1 MAKFF
6 KSFKKKLDHSITKT
20 PVHRPKILADKLERI
35 YAIVW
40 EDNNNYVT
48 PEEFKETLNM
58 FRGKQ
63 LRTSLQDCLTYLKL
77 SLAKQAGDID
87 AEKEMDLLHY
97 QWNN

>member
-1 MAKFF
+1 MVFF
-6 KSFKKKLDHSITKT
+6 FKKKKFKKKNRT
-20 PVHRPKILADKLERI
+20 PKLIRRPKILEDNLGRI

-58 FRGKQ
+58 FRGRQ
-63 LRTSLQDCLTYLKL
+63 LRTSLQDCLVYLKL
-77 SLAKQAGDID
+77 SLAKQAGDIN